1 MNRILR
7 RPMFR
12 LGGSAEGITSG
23 LDAPNINASRPGY
36 AEAGPVAPTF
46 LEYDEEKG
54 YSIDDLKKAGLV
66 RTGGKEDETVV
77 QDTIVEK
84 AISEAGPNESWE
96 DIFRRAKSERE
107 RMRKEAGL
115 DSEGIKPGQPGS
127 VSSMLT
133 NFSLNLAAQPGGNL
147 MGAIG
152 KAGGPAF
159 NKFQQAR
166 MADKLRG
173 RKEKMD
179 VFDEASDTATD
190 IFEAQEETR
199 RDIAT
204 QKLKSRQV
212 YAKQQA
218 ADQLKVIYEGE
229 IKGLEDKLSAATT
242 TEEKEKYRKQIQD
255 KRDELQDK
263 VISVLT
269 DSKTRSESVQEIIMA
284 LIKSGELDKETV
296 IKYYPELEEFMPRED
311 NATGGRVGYQMGG
324 DVMEEEVSET
334 MVTGPEQTQDL
345 TYEELRSRL
354 PREVNNDIV
363 ALLATSKQALMDF
376 ANIQTQQDV
385 DNFNQ
390 QYDVDLVLPQEG

>member
-12 LGGSAEGITSG
+12 MGGSAEGITSG
-23 LDAPNINASRPGY
+23 LDGPNINASRRGFK
-36 AEAGPVAPTF
+36 EGSTF

-54 YSIDDLKKAGLV
+54 YSINDLKNAGLV
-66 RTGGKEDETVV
+66 RTGGKENETVV
-77 QDTIVEK
+77 QDTVVKE

-96 DIFRRAKSERE
+96 DIQERIYE
-107 RMRKEAGL
+107 KRKQARTKAGL
-115 DSEGIKPGQPGS
+115 DSEGIKAGQPGS
-127 VSSMLT
+127 VSSMLM
-133 NFSLNLAAQPGGNL
+133 NFGLNLLAQPGGNL
-147 MGAIG
+147 AGAIG
-152 KAGGPAF
+152 KAGGPAL
-159 NKFQQAR
+159 NRFQQAR

-173 RKEKMD
+173 RKEKIDM
-179 VFDEASDTATD
+179 FDEASDTATD
-190 IFEAQEETR
+190 IFKAQEETR

-204 QKLKSRQV
+204 QKLKGKQV

-229 IKGLEDKLSAATT
+229 IKGLEDKLSAATP
-242 TEEKEKYRKQIQD
+242 EEKETIRKQIQD

-269 DSKTRSESVQEIIMA
+269 DSKTRAESVQEIIMA
-284 LIKSGELDKETV
+284 LVKSGDLDADV
-296 IKYYPELEEFMPRED
+296 VVKYYPELEELIPRED

-345 TYEELRSRL
+345 TYEELRARL

>member
-1 MNRILR
+1 MNRVLK

-12 LGGSAEGITSG
+12 LGGSAEGIISG
-23 LDAPNINASRPGY
+23 LDAPNINASRQGYEPG
-36 AEAGPVAPTF
+36 GTV

-54 YSIDDLKKAGLV
+54 YSIDDLKNAGLV
-66 RTGGKEDETVV
+66 RTGGKEDETVN
-77 QDTIVEK
+77 DTIVEE
-84 AISEAGPNESWE
+84 AISSAGPNESWE
-96 DIFRRAKSERE
+96 DIQERIHTK
-107 RMRKEAGL
+107 RQQARKEAGL

-127 VSSMLT
+127 ISSMLT

-147 MGAIG
+147 MGAVG

-159 NKFQQAR
+159 NKFQQAKL
-166 MADKLRG
+166 ADKLRA
-173 RKEKMD
+173 RKEKID
-179 VFDEASDTATD
+179 LFDESSDTATD

-229 IKGLEDKLSAATT
+229 ISGLEDKLSQATDP
-242 TEEKEKYRKQIQD
+242 EEKKTIKKQIQD

-263 VISVLT
+263 IISVLT
-269 DSKTRSESVQEIIMA
+269 DSQTRSESVQEIIIK
-284 LIKSGELDKETV
+284 LIDSGDLDIETV
-296 IKYYPELEEFMPRED
+296 LKYYPEIAELMPEEK
-311 NATGGRVGYQMGG
+311 ATGGRVGYQIGG
-324 DVMEEEVSET
+324 DVMEEVSET

-354 PREVNNDIV
+354 PREIGNDIV
-363 ALLATSKQALMDF
+363 QLLSASKQALMDF

>member
-7 RPMFR
+7 RPMFIM
-12 LGGSAEGITSG
+12 GGSAEGITSG
-23 LDAPNINASRPGY
+23 LDGPNINASRRGFK
-36 AEAGPVAPTF
+36 EGSTF

-54 YSIDDLKKAGLV
+54 YSINDLKNAGLV
-66 RTGGKEDETVV
+66 RTGGKENETVV
-77 QDTIVEK
+77 QDTVVKE

-96 DIFRRAKSERE
+96 DIQERIYE
-107 RMRKEAGL
+107 KRKQARTKAGL
-115 DSEGIKPGQPGS
+115 DSDGIKAGQPGS
-127 VSSMLT
+127 VSSMLM
-133 NFSLNLAAQPGGNL
+133 NFGLNLLAQPGGNL

-152 KAGGPAF
+152 KAGGPAL
-159 NKFQQAR
+159 NRFQQAR

-173 RKEKMD
+173 RKEKIDM
-179 VFDEASDTATD
+179 FDEASDTATD
-190 IFEAQEETR
+190 IFKAQEETR

-204 QKLKSRQV
+204 QKLKGKQV

-229 IKGLEDKLSAATT
+229 IKGLEDKLSAATP
-242 TEEKEKYRKQIQD
+242 EEKKTIRKQIQD

-269 DSKTRSESVQEIIMA
+269 DSKTRAESVQEIIMA
-284 LIKSGELDKETV
+284 LVKSRDLDADV
-296 IKYYPELEEFMPRED
+296 VVKYYPELEELIPRED

-345 TYEELRSRL
+345 TYEELRARL

>member
-1 MNRILR
+1 
-7 RPMFR
+7 
-12 LGGSAEGITSG
+12 
-23 LDAPNINASRPGY
+23 
-36 AEAGPVAPTF
+36 
-46 LEYDEEKG
+46 
-54 YSIDDLKKAGLV
+54 
-66 RTGGKEDETVV
+66 
-77 QDTIVEK
+77 
-84 AISEAGPNESWE
+84 
-96 DIFRRAKSERE
+96 
-107 RMRKEAGL
+107 
-115 DSEGIKPGQPGS
+115 
-127 VSSMLT
+127 MLT
-133 NFSLNLAAQPGGNL
+133 NFALNLAAQPGGNL

-152 KAGGPAF
+152 KAGAPAF

-173 RKEKMD
+173 RKEKIDM
-179 VFDEASDTATD
+179 FDEASDTATD

-242 TEEKEKYRKQIQD
+242 PEEKESIKKQIQD

-269 DSKTRSESVQEIIMA
+269 DSKTRAESVQEIIMA
-284 LIKSGELDKETV
+284 LIKSGDLDADVV
-296 IKYYPELEEFMPRED
+296 IKYYPELEELMPREE
-311 NATGGRVGYQMGG
+311 NAIGGRVGYQMGG

-334 MVTGPEQTQDL
+334 MVTGPEQTRDL
-345 TYEELRSRL
+345 TYEELRARL

>member
-1 MNRILR
+1 MNRILK

-23 LDAPNINASRPGY
+23 LDAPNINASRRGFNTGGAPDGEGSFDPNNPPEELI
-36 AEAGPVAPTF
+36 EAGIF
-46 LEYDEEKG
+46 E
-54 YSIDDLKKAGLV
+54 
-66 RTGGKEDETVV
+66 RTGGKKDKTVN
-77 QDTIVEK
+77 DTIVEE
-84 AISEAGPNESWE
+84 AISSAGPNESWE
-96 DIFRRAKSERE
+96 DIQERIYE
-107 RMRKEAGL
+107 KRKQARTKAGL

-127 VSSMLT
+127 ISSMLT

-173 RKEKMD
+173 RKEKIDM
-179 VFDEASDTATD
+179 FDEASDTATD

-204 QKLKSRQV
+204 QKLKGRQV

-229 IKGLEDKLSAATT
+229 IKGLEENLAAATT
-242 TEEKEKYRKQIQD
+242 PEEKESIRKQIQD

-284 LIKSGELDKETV
+284 LIKSGDLDADVV
-296 IKYYPELEEFMPRED
+296 IKYYPELEELMPRED

>member
-12 LGGSAEGITSG
+12 MGGSAEGITSG
-23 LDAPNINASRPGY
+23 LDGPNINASRRGFK
-36 AEAGPVAPTF
+36 EGSTF

-54 YSIDDLKKAGLV
+54 YSINDLKNAGLV
-66 RTGGKEDETVV
+66 RTGGKENETVV
-77 QDTIVEK
+77 QDTVVKE

-96 DIFRRAKSERE
+96 DIQERIYE
-107 RMRKEAGL
+107 KRKQARTKAGL
-115 DSEGIKPGQPGS
+115 DSEGIKAGQPGS
-127 VSSMLT
+127 VSSMLM
-133 NFSLNLAAQPGGNL
+133 NFGLNLLAQPGGNL

-152 KAGGPAF
+152 KAGGPAL
-159 NKFQQAR
+159 NRFQQAR

-173 RKEKMD
+173 RKEKIDM
-179 VFDEASDTATD
+179 FDEASDTATD

-204 QKLKSRQV
+204 QKLKGKQV

-229 IKGLEDKLSAATT
+229 IKGLEDKLSAATP
-242 TEEKEKYRKQIQD
+242 EEKKTIRKQIQD

-269 DSKTRSESVQEIIMA
+269 DSKTRAESVQEIIMA
-284 LIKSGELDKETV
+284 LVKSGDLDADV
-296 IKYYPELEEFMPRED
+296 VVKYYPELEELIPRED

-345 TYEELRSRL
+345 TYEELRARL

>member
-12 LGGSAEGITSG
+12 MGGSAEGITSG
-23 LDAPNINASRPGY
+23 LDGPNINASRRGFK
-36 AEAGPVAPTF
+36 EGSTF

-54 YSIDDLKKAGLV
+54 YSITDLKNAGLV
-66 RTGGKEDETVV
+66 RTGGKENETVV
-77 QDTIVEK
+77 QDTVVKE

-96 DIFRRAKSERE
+96 DIQERIYE
-107 RMRKEAGL
+107 KRKQARTKAGL
-115 DSEGIKPGQPGS
+115 DSEGIKAGQPGS
-127 VSSMLT
+127 VSSMLM
-133 NFSLNLAAQPGGNL
+133 NFGLNLLAQPGGNL

-152 KAGGPAF
+152 KAGGPAL
-159 NKFQQAR
+159 NRFQQAR

-173 RKEKMD
+173 RKEKIDM
-179 VFDEASDTATD
+179 FDEASDTATD
-190 IFEAQEETR
+190 IFKAQEETR

-204 QKLKSRQV
+204 QKLKGKQV

-229 IKGLEDKLSAATT
+229 IKGLEDKLSAATP
-242 TEEKEKYRKQIQD
+242 EEKETIRKQIQD

-269 DSKTRSESVQEIIMA
+269 DSKTRAESVQEIIMA
-284 LIKSGELDKETV
+284 LVKSGDLDADV
-296 IKYYPELEEFMPRED
+296 VVKYYPELEELIPRED

-334 MVTGPEQTQDL
+334 MVTGPDQTQDL
-345 TYEELRSRL
+345 TYEELRARL

>member
-1 MNRILR
+1 MNRILK

-23 LDAPNINASRPGY
+23 LDAPNINASRQGYEPG
-36 AEAGPVAPTF
+36 GTV

-54 YSIDDLKKAGLV
+54 YSIDDLKNAGLV
-66 RTGGKEDETVV
+66 RTGGKEDETVN
-77 QDTIVEK
+77 DTIVEE
-84 AISEAGPNESWE
+84 AISSAGPNESWE
-96 DIFRRAKSERE
+96 DIQERIYTK
-107 RMRKEAGL
+107 RQQARKEAGL

-127 VSSMLT
+127 ISSMLT

-147 MGAIG
+147 MGAVG

-159 NKFQQAR
+159 NKFQQAKL
-166 MADKLRG
+166 ADKLRA
-173 RKEKMD
+173 REEKID
-179 VFDEASDTATD
+179 LFDESSDTATD

-229 IKGLEDKLSAATT
+229 ISGLEDKLSQATNP
-242 TEEKEKYRKQIQD
+242 EEKKTIKKQIQD

-263 VISVLT
+263 IISVLT
-269 DSKTRSESVQEIIMA
+269 DSQTRSESVQEIIMA
-284 LIKSGELDKETV
+284 LIKSGDLDPEV
-296 IKYYPELEEFMPRED
+296 VLKYYPELEELMPREE
-311 NATGGRVGYQMGG
+311 NATGGRVGYQIGG

-354 PREVNNDIV
+354 PREIGNDIV
-363 ALLATSKQALMDF
+363 QLLSASKQALMDF

>member
-12 LGGSAEGITSG
+12 MGGSAEGITSG
-23 LDAPNINASRPGY
+23 LDGPNINASRRGFK
-36 AEAGPVAPTF
+36 EGSTF

-54 YSIDDLKKAGLV
+54 YSIDDLKNAGLV
-66 RTGGKEDETVV
+66 RTGGKENETVV
-77 QDTIVEK
+77 QDTVVEE
-84 AISEAGPNESWE
+84 AINSAGPNESWE
-96 DIFRRAKSERE
+96 DIQERIYE
-107 RMRKEAGL
+107 KRKQARTKAGL
-115 DSEGIKPGQPGS
+115 DSEGIKAGQPGS
-127 VSSMLT
+127 VSSMLM
-133 NFSLNLAAQPGGNL
+133 NFGLNLLAQPGGNL

-152 KAGGPAF
+152 KAGGPAL
-159 NKFQQAR
+159 NRFQQAR

-173 RKEKMD
+173 RKEKIDM
-179 VFDEASDTATD
+179 FDEASDTATD

-204 QKLKSRQV
+204 QKLKGKQV

-229 IKGLEDKLSAATT
+229 IKGLEDKLSAATP
-242 TEEKEKYRKQIQD
+242 EEKETIRKQIQD

-269 DSKTRSESVQEIIMA
+269 DSKTRAESVQEIIMA
-284 LIKSGELDKETV
+284 LVKSGDLDADV
-296 IKYYPELEEFMPRED
+296 VVKYYPELEELIPRED

-345 TYEELRSRL
+345 TYEELRARL

>member
-12 LGGSAEGITSG
+12 MGGSAEGITSG
-23 LDAPNINASRPGY
+23 LDGPNINASRRGFK
-36 AEAGPVAPTF
+36 EGSTF

-54 YSIDDLKKAGLV
+54 YSINDLKNAGLV
-66 RTGGKEDETVV
+66 RTGGKENETVV
-77 QDTIVEK
+77 QDTVVKE

-96 DIFRRAKSERE
+96 DIQERIYE
-107 RMRKEAGL
+107 KRKQARTKAGL
-115 DSEGIKPGQPGS
+115 DSEGIKAGQPGS
-127 VSSMLT
+127 VSSMLM
-133 NFSLNLAAQPGGNL
+133 NFGLNLLAQPGGNL
-147 MGAIG
+147 AGAIG
-152 KAGGPAF
+152 KAGGPAL
-159 NKFQQAR
+159 NRFQQAR

-173 RKEKMD
+173 RKEKIDM
-179 VFDEASDTATD
+179 FDEASDTATD

-204 QKLKSRQV
+204 QKLKGKQV

-229 IKGLEDKLSAATT
+229 IKGLEDKLSAATP
-242 TEEKEKYRKQIQD
+242 EEKKTIRKQIQD

-269 DSKTRSESVQEIIMA
+269 DSKTRAESVQEIIMA
-284 LIKSGELDKETV
+284 LVKSGDLDADV
-296 IKYYPELEEFMPRED
+296 VVKYYPELEELIPRED

-345 TYEELRSRL
+345 TYEELRARL

>member
-12 LGGSAEGITSG
+12 MGGSAEGITSG
-23 LDAPNINASRPGY
+23 LDGPNINASRRGFK
-36 AEAGPVAPTF
+36 EGSTF

-54 YSIDDLKKAGLV
+54 YSINDLKNAGLV

-77 QDTIVEK
+77 QDTVVKE

-96 DIFRRAKSERE
+96 DIQERIYE
-107 RMRKEAGL
+107 KRKQARTKAGL
-115 DSEGIKPGQPGS
+115 DSEGIKAGQPGS
-127 VSSMLT
+127 VSSMLM
-133 NFSLNLAAQPGGNL
+133 NFGLNLLAQPGGNL

-152 KAGGPAF
+152 KAGGPAL
-159 NKFQQAR
+159 NRFQQAR

-173 RKEKMD
+173 RKEKIDM
-179 VFDEASDTATD
+179 FDEASDTATD
-190 IFEAQEETR
+190 IFKAQEETR

-204 QKLKSRQV
+204 QKLKGKQV

-229 IKGLEDKLSAATT
+229 IKGLEDKLSAATP
-242 TEEKEKYRKQIQD
+242 EEKETIRKQIQD

-269 DSKTRSESVQEIIMA
+269 DSKTRAESVQEIIMA
-284 LIKSGELDKETV
+284 LVKSGDLDADV
-296 IKYYPELEEFMPRED
+296 VVKYYPELEELIPRED

-345 TYEELRSRL
+345 TYEELRARL

>member
-12 LGGSAEGITSG
+12 MGGSAEGITSG
-23 LDAPNINASRPGY
+23 LDGPNINASRRGFK
-36 AEAGPVAPTF
+36 EGSTF

-54 YSIDDLKKAGLV
+54 YSINDLKNAGLV
-66 RTGGKEDETVV
+66 RTGGKENETVV
-77 QDTIVEK
+77 QDTVVKE

-96 DIFRRAKSERE
+96 DIQERIYE
-107 RMRKEAGL
+107 KRKQARTKAGL
-115 DSEGIKPGQPGS
+115 DSEGIKAGQPGS
-127 VSSMLT
+127 VSSMLM
-133 NFSLNLAAQPGGNL
+133 NFGINLLAQPGGNL
-147 MGAIG
+147 AGAIG
-152 KAGGPAF
+152 KAGGPAL
-159 NKFQQAR
+159 NRFQQAR

-173 RKEKMD
+173 RKEKIDM
-179 VFDEASDTATD
+179 FDEASDTATD
-190 IFEAQEETR
+190 IFKAQEETR

-204 QKLKSRQV
+204 QKLKGKQV

-229 IKGLEDKLSAATT
+229 IKGLEDKLSAATP
-242 TEEKEKYRKQIQD
+242 EEKETIRKQIQD

-269 DSKTRSESVQEIIMA
+269 DSKTRAESVQEIIMA
-284 LIKSGELDKETV
+284 LVKSGDLDADV
-296 IKYYPELEEFMPRED
+296 VVKYYPELEELIPRED

-345 TYEELRSRL
+345 TYEELRARL

>member
-7 RPMFR
+7 RPMFIM
-12 LGGSAEGITSG
+12 GGSAEGITSG
-23 LDAPNINASRPGY
+23 LDGPNINASRRGFK
-36 AEAGPVAPTF
+36 EGSTF

-54 YSIDDLKKAGLV
+54 YSINDLKNAGLV
-66 RTGGKEDETVV
+66 RTGGKENETVV
-77 QDTIVEK
+77 QDTVVKE

-96 DIFRRAKSERE
+96 DIQERIYE
-107 RMRKEAGL
+107 KRKQARTKPGL
-115 DSEGIKPGQPGS
+115 DSEGIKAGQPGS
-127 VSSMLT
+127 VSSMLM
-133 NFSLNLAAQPGGNL
+133 NFGLNLLAQPGGNL

-152 KAGGPAF
+152 KAGGPAL
-159 NKFQQAR
+159 NRFQQAR

-173 RKEKMD
+173 RKEKIDM
-179 VFDEASDTATD
+179 FDEASDTATD
-190 IFEAQEETR
+190 IFKAQEETR

-204 QKLKSRQV
+204 QKLKGKQV

-229 IKGLEDKLSAATT
+229 IKGLEDKLSAATP
-242 TEEKEKYRKQIQD
+242 EEKETIRKQIQD

-269 DSKTRSESVQEIIMA
+269 DSKTRAESVQEIIMA
-284 LIKSGELDKETV
+284 LVKSRDLDADV
-296 IKYYPELEEFMPRED
+296 VVKYYPELEELIPRED

-345 TYEELRSRL
+345 TYEELRARL

>member
-12 LGGSAEGITSG
+12 MGGSAEGITSG
-23 LDAPNINASRPGY
+23 LDGPNINASRRGFK
-36 AEAGPVAPTF
+36 EGSTF

-54 YSIDDLKKAGLV
+54 YSINDLKNAGLV
-66 RTGGKEDETVV
+66 RTGGKEDDTVV
-77 QDTIVEK
+77 EDTVVEK

-96 DIFRRAKSERE
+96 DIQERIYE
-107 RMRKEAGL
+107 KRKQARTKAGL
-115 DSEGIKPGQPGS
+115 DSEGIKAGQPGS
-127 VSSMLT
+127 VSSMLM
-133 NFSLNLAAQPGGNL
+133 NFGLNLLAQPGGNL
-147 MGAIG
+147 AGAIG
-152 KAGGPAF
+152 KAGGPAL
-159 NKFQQAR
+159 NRFQQAR

-173 RKEKMD
+173 RKEKIDM
-179 VFDEASDTATD
+179 FDEASDTATD
-190 IFEAQEETR
+190 IFKAQEETR

-204 QKLKSRQV
+204 QKLKGKQV

-229 IKGLEDKLSAATT
+229 IKGLEDKLSAATP
-242 TEEKEKYRKQIQD
+242 EEKETIRKQIQD

-269 DSKTRSESVQEIIMA
+269 DSKTRAESVQEIIMA
-284 LIKSGELDKETV
+284 LVKSGDLDADV
-296 IKYYPELEEFMPRED
+296 VVKYYPELEELIPRED

-345 TYEELRSRL
+345 TYEELRARL

>member
-12 LGGSAEGITSG
+12 MGGSAEGITSG
-23 LDAPNINASRPGY
+23 LDGPNINASRRGYEPG
-36 AEAGPVAPTF
+36 GTV
-46 LEYDEEKG
+46 LDYDEEKG
-54 YSIDDLKKAGLV
+54 YSIDDLKNAGLV
-66 RTGGKEDETVV
+66 RTGGKENETVV
-77 QDTIVEK
+77 QDTVVKE

-96 DIFRRAKSERE
+96 DIQERIYE
-107 RMRKEAGL
+107 KRKQARTKAGL
-115 DSEGIKPGQPGS
+115 DSEGIKAGQPGS
-127 VSSMLT
+127 VSSMLM
-133 NFSLNLAAQPGGNL
+133 NFGLNLLAQPGGNL

-152 KAGGPAF
+152 KAGGPAL
-159 NKFQQAR
+159 NRFQQAR

-173 RKEKMD
+173 RKEKIDM
-179 VFDEASDTATD
+179 FDEASDTATD

-204 QKLKSRQV
+204 QKLKGKQV

-229 IKGLEDKLSAATT
+229 IKGLEDKLSAATP
-242 TEEKEKYRKQIQD
+242 EEKETIRKQIQD

-269 DSKTRSESVQEIIMA
+269 DSKTRAESVQEIIMA
-284 LIKSGELDKETV
+284 LVKSGDLDADV
-296 IKYYPELEEFMPRED
+296 VVKYYPELEELIPRED

-345 TYEELRSRL
+345 TYEELRARL

>member
-1 MNRILR
+1 MNRTLR

-36 AEAGPVAPTF
+36 AGAGPV

-54 YSIDDLKKAGLV
+54 YSIDDLKNAGLV
-66 RTGGKEDETVV
+66 RTGGKENETVV
-77 QDTIVEK
+77 QDTVVEE
-84 AISEAGPNESWE
+84 AINSAGPNESWE
-96 DIFRRAKSERE
+96 DIQERIYE
-107 RMRKEAGL
+107 KRKQARTKAGL
-115 DSEGIKPGQPGS
+115 DSGGIKPGQPGS

-133 NFSLNLAAQPGGNL
+133 NFALNLAAQPGGNL

-152 KAGGPAF
+152 KAGAPAF
-159 NKFQQAR
+159 DRFQQAK

-173 RKEKMD
+173 RKEKIDM
-179 VFDEASDTATD
+179 FDEASDTATD

-204 QKLKSRQV
+204 QKLKGKQV

-242 TEEKEKYRKQIQD
+242 PEEKEKYRKQIQD

-269 DSKTRSESVQEIIMA
+269 DSQTRAESVQEIIMA
-284 LIKSGELDKETV
+284 LIKSGDLDAEVV
-296 IKYYPELEEFMPRED
+296 IKYYPELEELMPRED